1 MIIGMTGGVGTGKST
16 VLEYLHNKY
25 GAFIIKADD
34 VAKEL
39 MKPGR
44 ASYASVTSFFGR
56 EILSNGPGSEI
67 DSGKLA
73 QIVFSDPSSLKALNS
88 MTHPQVKKEILNIIA
103 DLSSEEKKL
112 VIIEAALL
120 IQAGYTDITD
130 QLWVLT
136 ADIETRISRLY
147 ETRGYSREKTE
158 AVDRAELQKPFR

>member
-1 MIIGMTGGVGTGKST
+1 MI
-16 VLEYLHNKY
+16 
-25 GAFIIKADD
+25 
-34 VAKEL
+34 
-39 MKPGR
+39 
-44 ASYASVTSFFGR
+44 
-56 EILSNGPGSEI
+56 
-67 DSGKLA
+67 
-73 QIVFSDPSSLKALNS
+73 
-88 MTHPQVKKEILNIIA
+88 IIA

-158 AVDRAELQKPFR
+158 AVIRNQMSDEEMTARADVVIDNSGSIEDLEHQIDRHLENIYAGNQD